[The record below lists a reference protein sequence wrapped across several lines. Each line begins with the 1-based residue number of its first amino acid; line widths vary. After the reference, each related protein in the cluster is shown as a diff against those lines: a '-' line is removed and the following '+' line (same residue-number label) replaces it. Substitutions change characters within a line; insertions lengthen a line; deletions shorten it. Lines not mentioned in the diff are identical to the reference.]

1 MADESE
7 DVIGLYER
15 RGLEFDQVRGRALVE
30 KPWLDKFTSLLPD
43 KASILD
49 IGCGSAEPIAHY
61 FIESGYDV
69 TGVDASSSLIDLCR
83 QRFPQNHWH
92 IADMRQLALWK
103 RFDGLI
109 AWHSLFHLTS
119 QDQQALFDV
128 FDRHAS
134 DSATLMFTAG
144 PDHGETIGSLFG
156 TPLYHA
162 SLSFEEYEA
171 LLGERGFHIVDH
183 VVEDKAC
190 GGATVYL
197 ARRYLSEVVLRFP

>member
-15 RGLEFDQVRGRALVE
+15 HGPDFDRLRGRALVE
-30 KPWLDKFTSLLPD
+30 KPWLDRFTALLPR

-61 FIESGYDV
+61 FIENGYDV
-69 TGVDASSSLIDLCR
+69 TGVDASSSLINLCR
-83 QRFPQNHWH
+83 QRFPQNQWH
-92 IADMRQLALWK
+92 VADMRQLALWK

-109 AWHSLFHLTS
+109 AWHSFFHLTP
-119 QDQQALFDV
+119 QAQQAMFDV
-128 FDRHAS
+128 FDSHANEG
-134 DSATLMFTAG
+134 AALMFTAG

-162 SLSFEEYEA
+162 SLGFEEYKA
-171 LLGERGFHIVDH
+171 LLDERGFRIVDH

-197 ARRYLSEVVLRFP
+197 AQRYLKSSE